1 MPAVSNSKL
10 KLLYLMKIFLE
21 ETDETAALSAAQ
33 LLQRLSGYGFSA
45 ERKSLYDDIET
56 LRAFGMDIVMKKS
69 KTFEYFLAQRDFQLP
84 ELRLLVD
91 AVQSSRFITHKKSA
105 ELIRKVESL
114 CSRTQ
119 AADLQRQVY
128 VANRIK
134 SMNESVYYSID
145 TIHAAISSDRQIS
158 FRYYEWQI
166 TGTDRLEWKERHPDR
181 LYQIS
186 PWALIWDDENYYL
199 LGYDAEADKIKHF
212 RVDRMAGIETIPMPR
227 NGKKHFERLDV
238 AEYTRRLFGMFSG
251 EPEMVRLSFANR
263 LIGVVVDRFGKDIHI
278 ATIDDTHF
286 AVTLKV
292 VNSPQFLAWLFSFG
306 TDVQVL
312 YPPRLAE
319 ELCKHAHA
327 VCQLYESSDTP
338 AQS

>member
-21 ETDETAALSAAQ
+21 ETDETSALSAAQ
-33 LLQRLSGYGFSA
+33 LLQRLEGYGFSA

-69 KTFEYFLAQRDFQLP
+69 KTFEYFLAERDFQLP

-91 AVQSSRFITHKKSA
+91 AVQSSKFITHKKSA

-114 CSRTQ
+114 CSRAQ

-145 TIHAAISSDRQIS
+145 TIHAAISTDQQIR
-158 FRYYEWQI
+158 FRYYEWKV
-166 TGTDRLEWKERHPDR
+166 TGSGDRFEWKERHPGL
-181 LYQIS
+181 LYQVS

-199 LGYDAEADKIKHF
+199 LGYDASQAMIKHF
-212 RVDRMAGIETIPMPR
+212 RVDRMAGIEAVALPR
-227 NGKKHFERLDV
+227 DGHEHFERLDV

-251 EPEMVRLSFANR
+251 EPEMVRLCFANR
-263 LIGVVVDRFGKDIHI
+263 LIGVVVDRYGKDIHI
-278 ATIDDTHF
+278 SAVDPDHF
-286 AVTLKV
+286 AVSLKV

-306 TDVQVL
+306 TDVRVL
-312 YPPRLAE
+312 YPPKLAE
-319 ELCKHAHA
+319 ELCRHAKQVCA
-327 VCQLYESSDTP
+327 VYESNK
-338 AQS
+338 QS